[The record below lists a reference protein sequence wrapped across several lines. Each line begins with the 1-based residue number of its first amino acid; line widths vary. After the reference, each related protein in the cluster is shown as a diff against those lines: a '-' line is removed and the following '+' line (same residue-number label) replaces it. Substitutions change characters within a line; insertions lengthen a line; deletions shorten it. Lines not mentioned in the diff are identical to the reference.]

1 MKRIT
6 IKELARRL
14 RLSVST
20 VSRALSGDKNIRRET
35 REDVLRLARELGYSR
50 NPVAVN
56 LKSGRT
62 NTVGVIVPEMVT
74 PFAATVID
82 GIQRELYPRGLK
94 VIIAQSGENPETERE
109 NLLLME
115 RFMVDGIIACPC
127 DTTRN
132 EETYRHIRRHGMPL
146 VFYDRAPLDDTAP
159 KVVVDDY
166 ATSYFLVEHLVG
178 RGCRRIAHFAGP
190 GHIPN
195 AGERLRGYKYALDKF
210 GLESDAGLVI
220 PAGVSIGDGR
230 AAVDELLRCRKLPDA
245 LFAWTDTVAI
255 GAMNRLLECG
265 VSVPRQIA
273 VAGYS
278 GTVLSTIVTP
288 QLTTVEQPLE
298 EMGRTAAELLLEQIT
313 DPAAPARTVTLTAH
327 IRERA
332 STARVQQ

>member
-1 MKRIT
+1 MKHVT
-6 IKELARRL
+6 IKELAGRL

-20 VSRALSGDKNIRRET
+20 VSRALADDKNIRRET
-35 REDVLRLARELGYSR
+35 REQVLRLAEELGYRR

-74 PFAATVID
+74 PFAATVIG
-82 GIQRELYPRGLK
+82 GIQQVLYARGLK
-94 VIIAQSGENPETERE
+94 VIIAQSDEDPDVERE

-127 DTTRN
+127 DATRN
-132 EETYRHIRRHGMPL
+132 EDTYRRIRQHGMPL
-146 VFYDRAPLDDTAP
+146 VLYDRAPLDASAP

-166 ATSYFLVEHLVG
+166 ATSYFLVEHLV
-178 RGCRRIAHFAGP
+178 RCGCRRIAHLSGP
-190 GHIPN
+190 AHIPN
-195 AGERLRGYKYALDKF
+195 AGERLRGYRFAIEKF
-210 GLESDAGLVI
+210 GLGYDARLVI
-220 PAGVSIGDGR
+220 PAGVSIADGR
-230 AAVDELLRCRKLPDA
+230 AAADSLLHGGTMPDG

-255 GAMNRLLECG
+255 GAMNRLMECG
-265 VSVPRQIA
+265 VLVPQQIA

-288 QLTTVEQPLE
+288 QLTTVEQPLDQ
-298 EMGRTAAELLLEQIT
+298 MGRTAAGLILEKID
-313 DPAAPARTVTLTAH
+313 DPEAPDRTVTLTAH

-332 STARVQQ
+332 STARGV